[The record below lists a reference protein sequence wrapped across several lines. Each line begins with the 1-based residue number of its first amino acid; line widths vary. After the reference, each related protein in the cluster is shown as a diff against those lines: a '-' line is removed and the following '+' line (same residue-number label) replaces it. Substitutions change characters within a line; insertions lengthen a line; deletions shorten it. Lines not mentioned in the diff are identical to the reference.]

1 MLRRFSSD
9 TQGTIEERPAIGI
22 KALAAGRRHN
32 DGSLGENG
40 IAAIEFAL
48 IAPVLFF
55 LLLGLVQFGLTLG
68 NYVMLTNAVNVGAMQ
83 FAISRSD
90 TTPYT
95 DTVSAIKA
103 AAPTLTPA
111 SLTITLSVNGTA
123 CATDSACSTA
133 LIAAAPSSGG
143 SLQPAAVTATY
154 PCGAMLAGYN
164 FWASTCQ
171 LTSTM
176 TEGVQ

>member
-1 MLRRFSSD
+1 M
-9 TQGTIEERPAIGI
+9 AI
-22 KALAAGRRHN
+22 KALAARRRRN
-32 DGSLGENG
+32 DRCLGDKG
-40 IAAIEFAL
+40 VAAIEFAL
-48 IAPVLFF
+48 IAPAFLF
-55 LLLGLVQFGLTLG
+55 LLLGIVQFGLTLG
-68 NYVMLTNAVNVGAMQ
+68 DYVMLTNAVSVGAMQ

-95 DTVSAIKA
+95 DTVNAIKA
-103 AAPTLTPA
+103 AAPTLTSG

-133 LIAAAPSSGG
+133 LTAAAPSSGG

-154 PCGAMLAGYN
+154 PCGSMLAGFN

>member
-1 MLRRFSSD
+1 M
-9 TQGTIEERPAIGI
+9 AI
-22 KALAAGRRHN
+22 KALTAGRRRN
-32 DGSLGENG
+32 NGRLGENG

-48 IAPVLFF
+48 IAPVFLF
-55 LLLGLVQFGLTLG
+55 LLLGLVQFGLALG
-68 NYVMLTNAVNVGAMQ
+68 NYVMLTNAVSVGAMQ

-103 AAPTLTPA
+103 AAPILTPA
-111 SLTITLSVNGTA
+111 NLTITLSVNGTA

-133 LIAAAPSSGG
+133 LTAAAPSSGG

-154 PCGAMLAGYN
+154 PCGSMLAGFN

>member
-1 MLRRFSSD
+1 MRRFGSV
-9 TQGTIEERPAIGI
+9 GER
-22 KALAAGRRHN
+22 
-32 DGSLGENG
+32 GSV
-40 IAAIEFAL
+40 AIEFAVL
-48 IAPVLFF
+48 LPVL
-55 LLLGLVQFGLTLG
+55 LLVLLGAIQFGLLLR

-95 DTVSAIKA
+95 DTVNAIKA
-103 AAPTLTPA
+103 AAPTLTPG
-111 SLTITLSVNGTA
+111 SLAITLSVNGTT

-133 LIAAAPSSGG
+133 LTAAAPSSGG
-143 SLQPAAVTATY
+143 SLQPAAVTVTY
-154 PCGAMLAGYN
+154 PCGSMLAGYN